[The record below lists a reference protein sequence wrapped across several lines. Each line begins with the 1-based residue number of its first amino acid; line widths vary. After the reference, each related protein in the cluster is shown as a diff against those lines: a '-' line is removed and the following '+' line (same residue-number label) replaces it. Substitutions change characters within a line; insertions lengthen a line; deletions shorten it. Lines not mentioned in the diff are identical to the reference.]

1 MSLRTFRS
9 EDVSG
14 RKVLVRVDFNV
25 PLKDG
30 RVADD
35 TRIRAHLPALRRLI
49 DAGARI
55 ALVSHLGRPKGGPDP
70 KYTLRPV
77 GEALAEILGRPVRFV
92 EDCVGEPVV
101 RALNVLKP
109 GEILLL
115 ENVRFHPEEEKN
127 DPAFSRV
134 LAAPFD
140 AFVMDAFS
148 AAHRAHASTRGV
160 SEVLPSFAGDLIVR
174 EMEMLSS
181 ARDNPRKPF
190 VLILGGAKVSDKIGV
205 IENLLSRVDSILIG
219 GGMAF
224 TFLKAQGYEIGRSL
238 LEADRVD
245 FAAEML
251 LRARERGIRI
261 LLPEDLVTA
270 EKVEPG
276 QPVRVVPATGI
287 EADQLGLD
295 IGPQTRELFRSVI
308 LEARTV
314 LWNGPMGVFEIPE
327 FAEGTKA
334 VAQALADAT
343 EQGALT
349 VVGGGDSAAAVAELG
364 YAGRVSHVSTGGGA
378 SLEYFEGKAL
388 PGIEPFRE

>member
-101 RALNVLKP
+101 RALNVLEP

>member
-388 PGIEPFRE
+388 PGIEPVRE